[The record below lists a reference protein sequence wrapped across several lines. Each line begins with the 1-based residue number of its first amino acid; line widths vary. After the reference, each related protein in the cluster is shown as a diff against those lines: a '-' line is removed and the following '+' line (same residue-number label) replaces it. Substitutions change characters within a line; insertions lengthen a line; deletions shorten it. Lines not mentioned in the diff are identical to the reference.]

1 MLNMICY
8 RLKIANDIYKDII
21 NRTNSFDYFDDYYY

>member
-1 MLNMICY
+1 MICY

-21 NRTNSFDYFDDYYY
+21 NQTNSFDYFDDYYY